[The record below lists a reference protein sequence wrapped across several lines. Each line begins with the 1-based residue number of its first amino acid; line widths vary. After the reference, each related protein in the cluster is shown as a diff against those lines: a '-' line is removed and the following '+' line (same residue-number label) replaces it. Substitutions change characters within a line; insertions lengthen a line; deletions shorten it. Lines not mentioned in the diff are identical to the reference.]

1 MRTSVGTL
9 LAFLAVATLSF
20 ANNTEADC
28 KFAKQCDFFA
38 WNHAWDFAI
47 YSEAFCGGE
56 QLRYHGGST
65 VDPLSDCITLPAE
78 SDVVNKKWKHMRIHS
93 FVFTSRPYGFKVT
106 VYDGLNCGGKAVGHS
121 VGNWKD
127 VSTSA
132 PSKIRS
138 IRVSP
143 WRPFDG

>member
-28 KFAKQCDFFA
+28 KFAKQSDFIA

-47 YSEAFCGGE
+47 YSGAFCGGE
-56 QLRYHGGST
+56 ELRYHGGSS
-65 VDPLSDCITLPAE
+65 VDPTCDCLTLPAE

-93 FVFTSRPYGFKVT
+93 FVFTARGDHSVT
-106 VYDGLNCGGKAVGHS
+106 IHDELNCDGKVVGYS

-127 VSTSA
+127 TSTTA
-132 PSKIRS
+132 GHNIRS
-138 IRVSP
+138 IHVCP
-143 WRPFDG
+143 KWL